1 MNEIDV
7 RLVRSFVAVAE
18 SRSFTRAAEQLYVA
32 QPWLSVQIR
41 KLEELLGFQLFER
54 NRNRA
59 VVPSPQA
66 EALLPAAR
74 EYLLAS
80 ERMSDSARRI
90 REQAGQLVLRMGAP
104 DFTVGMPI
112 RTAIVDAFYVERPSV
127 QVEVG
132 NAWSVELLRRLH
144 EGEID
149 VAFTLG
155 PHVEQWCEALVVARY
170 GMALVARAGDVAGLR
185 SPVDLSALAGREIA
199 FFRRSLNPPF
209 YDSVAPALQS
219 ADIRIAHLSEA
230 SLPAMIHSVRRTG
243 IPVLVGSYST
253 DAALLEGLVLLQV
266 DAPQLRFN
274 LNLVRRA
281 GDRTPAVA
289 ALWDVA
295 IRAMAG

>member
-90 REQAGQLVLRMGAP
+90 REQAGQQVLRMGAP

-144 EGEID
+144 DGEID

-185 SPVDLSALAGREIA
+185 SPIDLSALAGREIA

>member
-80 ERMSDSARRI
+80 ERMSESARRI
-90 REQAGQLVLRMGAP
+90 REQAGQQVLRMGAP

-185 SPVDLSALAGREIA
+185 SPIGLSALAGREIA